1 MFIPGKERKASAE
14 GSGFRVGG
22 GATIVATI
30 ERAIPLAENPNR
42 IAPTKPV
49 ATAKGASSHGR

>member
-1 MFIPGKERKASAE
+1 M
-14 GSGFRVGG
+14 GG

-49 ATAKGASSHGR
+49 ATAKGSSSHGR